1 MTGLVTRNR
10 ALPRQRRFLADVLA
24 GLQRVPK
31 QLPCKYF
38 YDARGS
44 VLFDRICHLD
54 EYYLTRTELCILEQY
69 ADAMGS
75 QIGPGAMLVEYGSG
89 SSVKTRYLLDA
100 LPDVVAYA
108 GVDVSEEHLHRAVRE
123 LARDYPL
130 VEVLSAVADFTE
142 EFALPVPRRRPTHTT
157 IYFPGSTIGNFTPA
171 EATDLLRGIARRCGR
186 GGGLLIGIDL
196 KKDAQTLEAAYNDR
210 LGVTALFNLNLLQRI
225 NRELGADFDL
235 AQFTHRAVYN
245 GAQGRIEMSLVSR
258 CSQVVTLADHRIAFD
273 DGEAIGTEYSHKYAV
288 DEFAALAATA
298 GLEFCR
304 EWTDRDRL
312 VAVLHF
318 AVIDDAVVAEA
329 STSSV
334 DSQRAATSVR

>member
-1 MTGLVTRNR
+1 MTALVTRNR
-10 ALPRQRRFLADVLA
+10 ALPGMGDFLGDVLA
-24 GLQRVPK
+24 GLRRVPK

-44 VLFDRICHLD
+44 ELFDRICRLE
-54 EYYLTRTELCILEQY
+54 EYYLTRTELCILDQH
-69 ADAMGS
+69 ADAMGA

-108 GVDVSEEHLHRAVRE
+108 GVDVAEEHLHRAARE

-130 VEVLSAVADFTE
+130 IEILSVVADFTE
-142 EFALPVPRRRPTHTT
+142 EFALPIPRRRPTHTA
-157 IYFPGSTIGNFTPA
+157 IYFPGSTIGNFMPA
-171 EATDLLRGIARRCGR
+171 EATELLRGISRRCGR

-196 KKDAQTLEAAYNDR
+196 KKDTKTLEAAYNDR

-235 AQFTHRAVYN
+235 AQFAHRAVYN
-245 GAQGRIEMSLVSR
+245 DAQGRIEMSLVSR
-258 CSQVVTLADHRIAFD
+258 CSQVVTIADQRIEFE
-273 DGEAIGTEYSHKYAV
+273 DGEAICTEYSHKYAV
-288 DEFAALAATA
+288 EEFAAMAATA
-298 GLEFCR
+298 GLELRR
-304 EWTDRDRL
+304 EWTDRNRL

-318 AVIDDAVVAEA
+318 AVVDDAVVGEA
-329 STSSV
+329 STSPVNSH
-334 DSQRAATSVR
+334 RAAT